1 LLEWICI
8 KLKKSALKN
17 EAPRQAS
24 ESFFRDVA
32 RDNRLI
38 LEAAGEGI
46 YGVNAEGKTTFVNPA
61 AARMLGW
68 DADELVGKDMH
79 ISVHHSHSDGS
90 HYHNHDCPIY
100 AAFRDGAVHEVSDEV
115 FWRKDGSFFF
125 VEYTSTPIRDR
136 GLVVGAVIVFR
147 DISQRREADVKLRDA
162 LAEVGRLREKLAREN
177 AYLQEEIR
185 IEGNRRG
192 IIGKSPAM
200 QQIVRQIE
208 IAAASRSCVLIA
220 GETGAGKEL
229 IALAI
234 HEGSARSEQP
244 FIRVNCATL
253 VRGEAESELF
263 GDAAH
268 DGTGRVELADGG
280 TLYLGEVGELPPEAQ
295 DKLFRL
301 IDTGE
306 FTRAGETE
314 PRKIDV
320 RIVAASNR
328 DLKAAGRRGS
338 FRSDLY
344 YRLNVIAVEAPALR
358 ERREDIPLLAAHFLS
373 GINRKL
379 RVSSAL
385 RISEPDMRRL
395 SQYDWPGNAR
405 ELQNVIERGAM
416 LARGSV
422 VRIDLPEP
430 AKVERNANATAQ
442 VLTEELRRERDR
454 ANILSALD
462 ACGGKIFG
470 RGGAAELLDL
480 KPTTLASRI
489 KSLGIRP
496 RRNSSLR
503 DYKKQ

>member
-1 LLEWICI
+1 MKRAEA
-8 KLKKSALKN
+8 KK
-17 EAPRQAS
+17 QADAGES
-24 ESFFRDVA
+24 ERFFRDVA

-68 DADELVGKDMH
+68 NADELVGKDMH
-79 ISVHHSHSDGS
+79 TSVHHSHSDGS

-136 GLVVGAVIVFR
+136 GVVVGAVIVFR
-147 DISQRREADVKLRDA
+147 DISQRREADMQLRDA
-162 LAEVGRLREKLAREN
+162 LSEVGRLREKLEREN

-192 IIGKSPAM
+192 IIGKSAAM
-200 QQIVRQIE
+200 QQILRQIE
-208 IAAASRSCVLIA
+208 IAASSRSSVLIA
-220 GETGAGKEL
+220 GEAGTGKEL
-229 IALAI
+229 IARAI
-234 HEGSARSEQP
+234 HEASLRSEGP

-253 VRGEAESELF
+253 AKAEIESELF
-263 GDAAH
+263 GDAAR
-268 DGTGRVELADGG
+268 DYSGRVELADGG
-280 TLYLGEVGELPPEAQ
+280 SLFLDEIGELPLDMQ
-295 DKLFRL
+295 DKLFAL
-301 IDTGE
+301 IESGE
-306 FTRAGETE
+306 FARAGDSTA
-314 PRKIDV
+314 RKIDV
-320 RIVAASNR
+320 RVIAASNR
-328 DLKAAGRRGS
+328 DLKVAAKRGS
-338 FRSDLY
+338 FRSELF
-344 YRLNVIAVEAPALR
+344 YRLNVIAIEAPALR
-358 ERREDIPLLAAHFLS
+358 ERRDDIPLLAAHFLS
-373 GINRKL
+373 GVNRKQ
-379 RVSSAL
+379 RVSAAL
-385 RISEPDMRRL
+385 KIVDADMHRL

-416 LARGSV
+416 LAKGGV
-422 VRIDLPEP
+422 IRIDLPEP
-430 AKVERNANATAQ
+430 ANAHRSANAAAQ

-454 ANILSALD
+454 ANILAALE

-489 KSLGIRP
+489 KSLGIRY
-496 RRNSSLR
+496 RKTAAREQR
-503 DYKKQ
+503 AH